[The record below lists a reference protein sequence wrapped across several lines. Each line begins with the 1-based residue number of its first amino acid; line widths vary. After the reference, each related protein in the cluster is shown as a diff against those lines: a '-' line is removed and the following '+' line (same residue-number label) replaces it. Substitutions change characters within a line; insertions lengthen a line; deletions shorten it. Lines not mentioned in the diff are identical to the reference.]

1 MCTNPFFLCHKKN
14 GFEISGLCGSH
25 PLPWYQM
32 VSDTFRVLCGCFPG
46 PRSVRK
52 TFRADLPVK
61 NMIFRSHIHW
71 FPHEGPG
78 PGWGWIW
85 EENQWFS
92 AVRGS
97 SAGNRWSNSTETIQ
111 KLHFEISGPVSPPRG
126 ILGASG
132 GIEVETDLYSLLYTS
147 FTSPLIIVIHDRV
160 TLCCFPREKKI
171 STTSEL

>member
-1 MCTNPFFLCHKKN
+1 MCTNPFFFNKKN

-32 VSDTFRVLCGCFPG
+32 VTDTFRVLCGWFPG
-46 PRSVRK
+46 LRSVRK

-61 NMIFRSHIHW
+61 NMIFRCQIPW
-71 FPHEGPG
+71 FPPCGPG
-78 PGWGWIW
+78 SGWGWIW

-111 KLHFEISGPVSPPRG
+111 KLHFWACKSSLEHP
-126 ILGASG
+126 G
-132 GIEVETDLYSLLYTS
+132 GLKAETDPNSLLYTS
-147 FTSPLIIVIHDRV
+147 FTSPLSLQKCWNNEYIAN
-160 TLCCFPREKKI
+160 
-171 STTSEL
+171 

>member
-1 MCTNPFFLCHKKN
+1 MWTNPVFFYIKKT

-32 VSDTFRVLCGCFPG
+32 VSDTFRVPCGWFPG
-46 PRSVRK
+46 LRSVRK

-61 NMIFRSHIHW
+61 NMIFRSQIHW
-71 FPHEGPG
+71 FPHGGPG
-78 PGWGWIW
+78 SGWGWIW

-111 KLHFEISGPVSPPRG
+111 KLHFWACKSSPGHPGGSRSRNRPEFLIVHILYKSFKWTSISEKSSA
-126 ILGASG
+126 GA
-132 GIEVETDLYSLLYTS
+132 
-147 FTSPLIIVIHDRV
+147 
-160 TLCCFPREKKI
+160 KM
-171 STTSEL
+171 